1 LSAVAAE
8 PALLQKRD
16 PAGATPLH
24 FLVLM
29 KSDAHLGI
37 FYTLA
42 ATPCGHARLADQY
55 THDADGSKLYFGEN
69 LLHIAVVNRNL
80 PLAASLLDLCP
91 ALLSQR
97 AVGTYFDPPPV
108 TSASRRRRATLAFD
122 AAVLRGPLVA
132 DCCDDRVRPM
142 HGASANTVAGKLYY
156 GEYPLSFAVATNQG
170 AMVRMLLSCG
180 ADMAATDREGNTAF
194 HLAVIAGHLNIY
206 RLLRA
211 HWKQT
216 RGTSGDL
223 NVTPCSQSAGAVLS
237 KCPSEL
243 LNHYGLNCVEIAA
256 AIDATA
262 SFEALLDDLKE
273 VQWKFGPVECS
284 TYPLAALNRV
294 LDVVIEEGSLE
305 VLYNSECL
313 RDLVFAKW
321 HKFAKRKFYFR

>member
-1 LSAVAAE
+1 MHEA
-8 PALLQKRD
+8 PAN
-16 PAGATPLH
+16 A
-24 FLVLM
+24 
-29 KSDAHLGI
+29 
-37 FYTLA
+37 
-42 ATPCGHARLADQY
+42 
-55 THDADGSKLYFGEN
+55 
-69 LLHIAVVNRNL
+69 
-80 PLAASLLDLCP
+80 
-91 ALLSQR
+91 
-97 AVGTYFDPPPV
+97 
-108 TSASRRRRATLAFD
+108 
-122 AAVLRGPLVA
+122 
-132 DCCDDRVRPM
+132 
-142 HGASANTVAGKLYY
+142 VAGKVNY

-256 AIDATA
+256 AIGATA

-284 TYPLAALNRV
+284 TYPLAALSRV
-294 LDVVIEEGSLE
+294 LDVVIEEASLE
-305 VLYNSECL
+305 VLYNSERL

-321 HKFAKRKFYFR
+321 NKFAKRKFLWR